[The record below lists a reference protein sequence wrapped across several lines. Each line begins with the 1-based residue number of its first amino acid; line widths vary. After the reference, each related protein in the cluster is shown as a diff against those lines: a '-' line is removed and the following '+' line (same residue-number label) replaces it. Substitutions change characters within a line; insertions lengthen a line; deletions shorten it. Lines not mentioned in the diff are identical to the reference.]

1 MHILYFSWMRER
13 VGTSSETVAL
23 SSIKAS
29 LHAGSHTDACN
40 AEETTTSTS
49 TRLDTSGPAVT
60 VGDLIA
66 YLSAQSDAHASAFA
80 QPALIRAAVNQEHVK
95 LSHALSDSDE
105 VALFPPVTGG

>member
-13 VGTSSETVAL
+13 VGTASETVAL

-29 LHAGSHTDACN
+29 LHAATPESQEPVAR
-40 AEETTTSTS
+40 AV
-49 TRLDTSGPAVT
+49 VT

-66 YLSAQSDAHASAFA
+66 YLTAQSDAHASAFA